1 MAELSVSRAQWQSQ
15 FLILPE
21 TPLASQNPNGLFL
34 SSPSRFVFFHIV
46 FFWDCIHHFYTQ
58 MKIPVHPE
66 AMDIIDIPMTFDND
80 HLLVVSTYPSE
91 KYKSS
96 SVGIRKFPIYGN
108 CIPSGTLVNGPKKAI
123 GNIRKSPFCMDKS
136 HRVLSIAMLNYQR
149 VWFIFPLSLPIL
161 DTLQKMTNS
170 LLVSRYSH

>member
-34 SSPSRFVFFHIV
+34 SSPSRCVFFHIV

-66 AMDIIDIPMTFDND
+66 AMDIIDIPMIFDND

-91 KYKSS
+91 KYKSDW
-96 SVGIRKFPIYGN
+96 IIIPIGEN
-108 CIPSGTLVNGPKKAI
+108 KIPWPQTSKQ
-123 GNIRKSPFCMDKS
+123 C
-136 HRVLSIAMLNYQR
+136 
-149 VWFIFPLSLPIL
+149 
-161 DTLQKMTNS
+161 
-170 LLVSRYSH
+170 LLVYKP